1 MENFEEEEFLNPNNG
16 LTLLLKDAI
25 IEQSLKLLINPKFK
39 LDYILDDSI
48 DSETKIKDLD
58 ELIDWAIEREMYEE
72 CTKLKHLKEDI
83 QLLTNVEIDTLI

>member
-39 LDYILDDSI
+39 LDYILENSI

-58 ELIDWAIEREMYEE
+58 ELIEWAIEREMYEE

>member
-1 MENFEEEEFLNPNNG
+1 MENFEEEEFLNPDNG
-16 LTLLLKDAI
+16 LTLLFRDAI

-39 LDYILDDSI
+39 LDYILEDSI

-58 ELIDWAIEREMYEE
+58 ELIEWAVEREMYEE

-83 QLLTNVEIDTLI
+83 QLLTNIEIDVLI

>member
-39 LDYILDDSI
+39 LDYILEDSI

>member
-16 LTLLLKDAI
+16 LTLLFRDAI

-39 LDYILDDSI
+39 LDYILEDSI
-48 DSETKIKDLD
+48 DAETKMKDLD
-58 ELIDWAIEREMYEE
+58 ELIEWAVEREMYEE

>member
-16 LTLLLKDAI
+16 LTLLFRDTV

-39 LDYILDDSI
+39 LDYILEDSI

-58 ELIDWAIEREMYEE
+58 ELIEWAIEREMYEE

-83 QLLTNVEIDTLI
+83 QLLTNIEIDTLI

>member
-39 LDYILDDSI
+39 LDYILEDSI

-58 ELIDWAIEREMYEE
+58 ELIEWAIEREMYEE